1 MVMARSV
8 QHINQQCDFW
18 QLPRYNLIWLS
29 PSMSI
34 FITVPVRGS
43 WTSLASDIKQ
53 EPDQSDLRSVCRAS
67 LSEKAKAL
75 SEIKCTLMTIIST
88 IHLKCERLCVFVL
101 QTPRL
106 LAGNKT
112 DLHME
117 ERCCLSSH
125 TVPFWLTQAQRSTP
139 LSASFTTKTLCLSR
153 AALYQMLM
161 SPRAPE
167 IFFFISAS
175 FWSESFHPAALIE
188 FQICF
193 IFVHVSNTKE
203 MGEVSICLF
212 LLQSVWSGKCFVS
225 GKTEQAG
232 SLRYAWRIVAN
243 RLCPSLFWKNVYQN

>member
-1 MVMARSV
+1 M

-18 QLPRYNLIWLS
+18 QLSRYNLICLS
-29 PSMSI
+29 PSMSTLGQQLWI
-34 FITVPVRGS
+34 FITVPVGGS
-43 WTSLASDIKQ
+43 WTSLASDMKQ

-75 SEIKCTLMTIIST
+75 SEIKCTLMTIISM

-117 ERCCLSSH
+117 EHCCLSSH
-125 TVPFWLTQAQRSTP
+125 TVPFWLMQAQRSTR
-139 LSASFTTKTLCLSR
+139 LSASFTTKTLYLSR

-167 IFFFISAS
+167 RFFFHFS
-175 FWSESFHPAALIE
+175 
-188 FQICF
+188 
-193 IFVHVSNTKE
+193 
-203 MGEVSICLF
+203 
-212 LLQSVWSGKCFVS
+212 
-225 GKTEQAG
+225 
-232 SLRYAWRIVAN
+232 
-243 RLCPSLFWKNVYQN
+243 